1 VQERIRAYEMPPEG
15 KDTLDFGTHDK
26 LMSWLDELPKPER
39 TDCEQIAS
47 DRNTGYYRGYVM
59 SRRLNRSEYN
69 NSLRDLFRVDLQLEE
84 MLPADGGGGEG
95 FDTSGNALFISS
107 IHIEKYL
114 AAASKALNAILPGD
128 PRGNNWGR
136 RGLRPYQEGK
146 ESNELVQARNRL
158 LTAKPSLFTHGHAAA
173 KTVLTTFARRA
184 FRRPTSDDEI
194 EHLLTLFDRAYARGD
209 GYVPA
214 LRQSLKAVL
223 VSPHFLFLAEPEPAT
238 GGVQRLAA
246 FPLASRLS
254 YFLWSSMPDEELFQL
269 AESGR
274 LLETNVFEQQVTRML
289 ADPKAEALGQRF
301 AVQWLNLDRLGTEVH
316 PDPTKFPEFSPQLNS
331 DMRREAVTLFNYV
344 LHGNRSLLELL
355 DCDYTF
361 VNQRLAEIYGIDGV
375 SGAGFQQVSLTD
387 RNRGGVLG
395 MAGIAALTSFPT
407 RTSPVLRGKWV
418 MEALL
423 GEKVNPPPPD
433 VPALD
438 ESKEKISHAT
448 LRAQLETHSSKPEC
462 ASCHDK
468 MDPLGFGLE
477 NFDVLGRWR
486 DTDRGLPIDARG
498 KLPSGATYVGPAGLK
513 SVLMARKDEVMH
525 NLVKK
530 MVGFA
535 YGRELNKFDECVV
548 DKTMK
553 ALKENNYQASVLIQK
568 IATSY
573 SFQHRFYP
581 KENLAYDSK

>member
-1 VQERIRAYEMPPEG
+1 MDG
-15 KDTLDFGTHDK
+15 
-26 LMSWLDELPKPER
+26 DELAK
-39 TDCEQIAS
+39 
-47 DRNTGYYRGYVM
+47 
-59 SRRLNRSEYN
+59 
-69 NSLRDLFRVDLQLEE
+69 
-84 MLPADGGGGEG
+84 
-95 FDTSGNALFISS
+95 
-107 IHIEKYL
+107 
-114 AAASKALNAILPGD
+114 
-128 PRGNNWGR
+128 
-136 RGLRPYQEGK
+136 
-146 ESNELVQARNRL
+146 ARNRL
-158 LTAKPSLFTHGHAAA
+158 LTAKPSLFVHGHAAA

-184 FRRPTSDDEI
+184 FRRPTSNDEI
-194 EHLLTLFDRAYARGD
+194 EHLLTLFDRAYTRGD

-214 LRQSLKAVL
+214 LRQALKAVL

-238 GGVQRLAA
+238 VGVQRLAT

-254 YFLWSSMPDEELFQL
+254 YFVWSSMPDEELFHL
-269 AESGR
+269 AENGQ
-274 LLETNVFEQQVTRML
+274 LLETNVFQRQVTRML
-289 ADPKAEALGQRF
+289 ADPRAEALGQRF
-301 AVQWLNLDRLGTEVH
+301 AMQWLNLDRLGTEVH
-316 PDPTKFPEFSPQLNS
+316 PDPTRFPEFDADLNAA
-331 DMRREAVTLFNYV
+331 MRHEAVTLFNHV
-344 LHGNRSLLELL
+344 LQGNRSLLELL

-361 VNQRLAEIYGIDGV
+361 VNQRLATIYGIDGI
-375 SGAGFQQVSLTD
+375 SGSTFQRVTLKD
-387 RNRGGVLG
+387 HNRGGVLG

-438 ESKEKISHAT
+438 ESKGKISHAT
-448 LRAQLETHSSKPEC
+448 LRAQLETHRSKPEC

-486 DTDRGLPIDARG
+486 DTDRGLPIDAQG
-498 KLPSGATYVGPAGLK
+498 KLPSGTTYVGPAGLK
-513 SVLMARKDEVMH
+513 SVLMTRKDEVMH
-525 NLVKK
+525 NLVRK

-535 YGRELNKFDECVV
+535 YGRELNKFDDCVV

-553 ALKENNYQASVLIQK
+553 ALKENNYQASILVQQ